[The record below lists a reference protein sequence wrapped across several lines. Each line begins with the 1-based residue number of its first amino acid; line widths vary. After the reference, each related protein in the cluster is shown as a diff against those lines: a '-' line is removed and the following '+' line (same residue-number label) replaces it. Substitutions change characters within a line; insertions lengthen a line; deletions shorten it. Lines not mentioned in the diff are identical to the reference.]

1 MKPDYGY
8 FLFETTKS
16 RGPHYFYDVL
26 IYNIDQID
34 RTLYMSTANKN
45 VNGVEYCISLDIPAS
60 LISNIVNKISNLDD
74 KNSLSELIKKGAK
87 FQYDFII
94 PFSLSSVACEIGDLY
109 INQNEAFRPLIV
121 TEID

>member
-8 FLFETTKS
+8 FLFETTNS

-34 RTLYMSTANKN
+34 RTLYMSMFNKY

-60 LISNIVNKISNLDD
+60 LMSIIVNKISNLDD
-74 KNSLSELIKKGAK
+74 KNNLSVLINRGAK

-94 PFSLSSVACEIGDLY
+94 PFLLSSVACQIGDLY

-121 TEID
+121 TEIE